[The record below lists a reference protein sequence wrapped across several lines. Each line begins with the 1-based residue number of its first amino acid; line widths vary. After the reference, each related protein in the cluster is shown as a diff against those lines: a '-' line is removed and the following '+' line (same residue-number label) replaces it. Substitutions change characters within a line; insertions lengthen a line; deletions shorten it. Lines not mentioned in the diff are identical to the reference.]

1 MFGGFEEAHD
11 GKARKRWFAS
21 AGTSLVIYA
30 AVGVKDVHSTVESF
44 IDRQRLGLQRL
55 RLRGVANR
63 WLAAGLAASVLL
75 QGLDLRIAPGD
86 RLLLEGA
93 SGSGKSTLAALL
105 TGLRQPQ
112 AGLLLM
118 QGLDA
123 PTLGAQWQ
131 AMAGTAPQFHE
142 NHVLSGS
149 VAFNLLMGRQWPAG
163 PAALA
168 EAQSVCDALGLGEL
182 LQRMPAG
189 LHQRIGETGWQLSH
203 GERSRLFLARALLQG
218 APLTVLDE
226 SFAALDP
233 ETLAL
238 CLRCVQQRAQTL
250 VVIAHP

>member
-1 MFGGFEEAHD
+1 
-11 GKARKRWFAS
+11 
-21 AGTSLVIYA
+21 
-30 AVGVKDVHSTVESF
+30 
-44 IDRQRLGLQRL
+44 
-55 RLRGVANR
+55 
-63 WLAAGLAASVLL
+63 
-75 QGLDLRIAPGD
+75 
-86 RLLLEGA
+86 
-93 SGSGKSTLAALL
+93 
-105 TGLRQPQ
+105 
-112 AGLLLM
+112 M

-233 ETLAL
+233 ETLAR
-238 CLRCVQQRAQTL
+238 CLRAVQPAHADAGGDRAPLRASQAPSPTPPAPASCAL
-250 VVIAHP
+250 ARGRVSRVCGPARTAASPAPPARPAA